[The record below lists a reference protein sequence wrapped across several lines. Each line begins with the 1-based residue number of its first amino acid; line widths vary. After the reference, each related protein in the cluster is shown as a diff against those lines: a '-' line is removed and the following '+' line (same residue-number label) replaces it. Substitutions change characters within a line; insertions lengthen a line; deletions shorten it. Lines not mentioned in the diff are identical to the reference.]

1 MEQGIT
7 SVNVDHSKE
16 HSSDLKDPLLIKR
29 NQLQEDLERLEQ
41 SILCLKERYDRD
53 TKDLI
58 ARKKKVE
65 GTIFHID
72 ALLDLTS
79 NQNPQ
84 SNTTGVRVPE
94 EISINEAAFIILN
107 DQHKP
112 IHYKE
117 LARLIQ
123 ERNIGIPGK
132 DASAT
137 LLSRIT
143 RDKRFK
149 RGEHR
154 GYYVL
159 SSWRIR
165 RTKPMPK
172 RAKSQERKQRG
183 SK

>member
-1 MEQGIT
+1 MEQGT
-7 SVNVDHSKE
+7 PLVNVDRSTE
-16 HSSDLKDPLLIKR
+16 HSLDLKDPLLIKR
-29 NQLQEDLERLEQ
+29 NQLQEELEILDQ
-41 SILCLKERYDRD
+41 SIRCLKERYDSD
-53 TKDLI
+53 INDLI
-58 ARKKKVE
+58 AQRKKVE

-84 SNTTGVRVPE
+84 SNKTSVKVPE
-94 EISINEAAFIILN
+94 EVSINEAAFIILN

-117 LARLIQ
+117 LTRLIQ
-123 ERNIGIPGK
+123 ERKISIPGK

-154 GYYVL
+154 GYYAL
-159 SSWRIR
+159 SSWRLR

-172 RAKSQERKQRG
+172 SAKSTEQKQQG